1 MEIAILSQWLL
12 SAFVMS
18 TVTAAII
25 VLVRILL
32 GKNLSPKLKYYLWGV
47 FLLRLIM
54 VQFPES
60 SLSIFNLF
68 ENGVSSIYLQTQDGK
83 TLAAVEM
90 QSATMTEYMKNETSS
105 LTSDALTQDEDALLR
120 DKESLTY
127 NTDRLTNNKT
137 ASTYDPDTLGDLFF
151 HVSDLSKAF
160 EQGENKLVALDASK
174 ERNSKIFMGIYVL
187 GCILYFVY
195 MLVSYIGFCY
205 RRRRLLPV
213 SDESVLMLATQIK
226 NDLHIKKK
234 IALVYGENTCIA
246 GVLRPVLILKAGY
259 SEEEY
264 RAILTHELI
273 HYRYGDLLINWGLVL
288 LQGLYWFNPIV
299 YFVFKQIRQDQEI
312 LCDARVLERSNI
324 TRASYSEVL
333 FKEATRTK
341 GALGAI
347 AFARKESTTKK
358 RIDVI
363 AKGRKISRVGI
374 VLGIGL
380 AAIIGGICL
389 TNPNNLDA
397 KNQDVVNQGAM
408 SEAINGQDYSKKQEV
423 SQGTKDAMNQQ
434 VNNNALIGDSSEG
447 VGTLNQY
454 RDPIDILNIQPN
466 SIKNKELAS
475 LITKLKDATSI
486 EVSYDYFNH
495 FEADYMPATIT
506 DERHIQLILALL
518 ARGYTSTISE
528 QDMSGNYIK
537 NQPIVFYQKGNKL
550 AQLYINYDTLYN
562 QGWVQYG
569 DYNFQLDEM
578 FFRLL
583 AATEEYR
590 PKGSKVPED
599 VIALFGEYGYTPAF
613 LMGSSERRLPKTLKV
628 TSIHDIE
635 NLYFALSIP
644 LSKDIGLNYGGQLGT
659 SGALGKPIT
668 AEIYYLVEPLPESA
682 RPMLDARGIVIRHE
696 GKIVGAH
703 IDAGRHSAIFYTLS
717 GKSFEEVMS
726 GTPADYLNKTVMVD
740 LERGSYSSDEE
751 LINTYFKALV
761 DGDIKNYF
769 KTVSTNTWLNI
780 LFSNMDNTALF
791 NEEAV
796 RQLMPTYYKK
806 VDILGIELSPENDR
820 LSSNRTK
827 IYTVNY
833 RIETNESLFIE
844 SGEYH
849 RMVFLTNEDGKW
861 LVAGEGF

>member
-32 GKNLSPKLKYYLWGV
+32 GKSLSPKLKYYLWGV

-60 SLSIFNLF
+60 ALSIFNLL
-68 ENGVSSIYLQTQDGK
+68 EDRISSIYLQTQDGK
-83 TLAAVEM
+83 TLVAEEM

-105 LTSDALTQDEDALLR
+105 LTSDSLTQDEDALLR

-137 ASTYDPDTLGDLFF
+137 ASTYDLDTLGDLFF

-174 ERNSKIFMGIYVL
+174 ERNSKIFMGMYVL

-195 MLVSYIGFCY
+195 MLVSYISFCY

-213 SDESVLMLATQIK
+213 SDESVLMLAEQIK
-226 NDLHIKKK
+226 KDLHIKKK

-312 LCDARVLERSNI
+312 LCDARALERSNI

-333 FKEATRTK
+333 FKEATMAK
-341 GALGAI
+341 GVIGAI

-389 TNPNNLDA
+389 TNPNNLGTKGQDVI
-397 KNQDVVNQGAM
+397 NQDDNKWQEISQGA
-408 SEAINGQDYSKKQEV
+408 
-423 SQGTKDAMNQQ
+423 KDATNQQ
-434 VNNNALIGDSSEG
+434 GNNDALIGNSSEITDE
-447 VGTLNQY
+447 VKQY
-454 RDPIDILNIQPN
+454 RAPIDISSVQPD
-466 SIKNKELAS
+466 SIENEGLAS
-475 LITKLKDATSI
+475 LISKLKGTTSI
-486 EVSYDYFNH
+486 EVSYNYHNY
-495 FEADYMPATIT
+495 FEADYVPATIA

-518 ARGYTSTISE
+518 ARGHTNTIRE
-528 QDMSGNYIK
+528 EDLGGHYVK
-537 NQPIVFYQKGNKL
+537 DQPIVFYQKNEKL
-550 AQLYINYDTLYN
+550 AEIYINYDTLHDR
-562 QGWVQYG
+562 GWVQYG
-569 DYNFQLDEM
+569 DYSFQLDEM

-590 PKGSKVPED
+590 PEGSKVPED
-599 VIALFGEYGYTPAF
+599 VIELFGEYGYTPAF
-613 LMGSSERRLPKTLKV
+613 LMGSSERRLPKTLEV
-628 TSIHDIE
+628 TSASDIE
-635 NLYFALSIP
+635 NLYFALSIEM
-644 LSKDIGLNYGGQLGT
+644 SKTIDLDYGGQLGT
-659 SGALGKPIT
+659 SGVLGKLIT

-682 RPMLDARGIVIRHE
+682 EPLLNARGIVIRHE

-703 IDAGRHSAIFYTLS
+703 IDSGRHSAVFYTLS
-717 GKSFEEVMS
+717 GKSFEEAVAGM
-726 GTPADYLNKTVMVD
+726 TPADYLDKTVMAKF
-740 LERGSYSSDEE
+740 ERGGYSSDEE
-751 LINTYFKALV
+751 LITDYFKALV
-761 DGDIKNYF
+761 DGDIENYF
-769 KTVSTNTWLNI
+769 KTVATNTWLDI

-791 NEEAV
+791 NEEEV

-827 IYTVNY
+827 IYMVNY
-833 RIETNESLFIE
+833 RIQTNESLFIE